1 MTFLKTLLAMSQAP
15 KQEFVGSDS
24 GGAEIGPIDEAT
36 KAENENGP
44 VLIVRRDKS
53 LLQIC
58 YSYALPLIKG
68 I

>member
-1 MTFLKTLLAMSQAP
+1 MTFLKTLLAMSQTP
-15 KQEFVGSDS
+15 NHVVGSDS
-24 GGAEIGPIDEAT
+24 GGAEIGPIDEAP

-44 VLIVRRDKS
+44 VLTVRRDKS
-53 LLQIC
+53 LIQIC

>member
-1 MTFLKTLLAMSQAP
+1 MTFLKALLGKSQTP
-15 KQEFVGSDS
+15 KQEVVGSDS
-24 GGAEIGPIDEAT
+24 GGTEIGPIAT

-44 VLIVRRDKS
+44 VLTVRRDKS
-53 LLQIC
+53 LIQIC